1 MALHL
6 LKSPTLHSEY
16 ADVDLD
22 QDHVVFQGSPQEAL
36 AVYLSGNLTF
46 RCKDPLT
53 IKHIR
58 LHLTGV
64 RRKKGTNRCSLPLRT
79 AWKRQASEEEFYKHT
94 WEFHDSYRTT
104 PQVLPAGEYKF
115 PFNVVLEGSLPESA
129 EGVKDA
135 SIAYM
140 FTVEI
145 GRKHG
150 RDVKFQKPLRVVR
163 VPENCAQDITLD
175 EVWAEKIAYQIH
187 VPNKIVAFGTSLDV
201 NHAFVPAMRGLKI
214 EYVESQLLEIRDFA
228 LNEAD
233 MDTGKN
239 NTSSTTILSSDR
251 YLLDNNPPDVAVKDT
266 SGFQFARSL
275 HLPKILGQ
283 CMQDID
289 TKGIRI
295 KHKLKI
301 NVRMHNPD
309 GHVSELRLA
318 IPVSIYLSPYYR
330 IWEGSSIAGLATPPP
345 QGALSPS
352 DEAPP
357 AYGSH
362 ELDRLYSPE
371 SNTLLAM

>member
-1 MALHL
+1 M
-6 LKSPTLHSEY
+6 
-16 ADVDLD
+16 
-22 QDHVVFQGSPQEAL
+22 
-36 AVYLSGNLTF
+36 
-46 RCKDPLT
+46 
-53 IKHIR
+53 
-58 LHLTGV
+58 
-64 RRKKGTNRCSLPLRT
+64 
-79 AWKRQASEEEFYKHT
+79 
-94 WEFHDSYRTT
+94 
-104 PQVLPAGEYKF
+104 
-115 PFNVVLEGSLPESA
+115 
-129 EGVKDA
+129 
-135 SIAYM
+135 
-140 FTVEI
+140 
-145 GRKHG
+145 
-150 RDVKFQKPLRVVR
+150 
-163 VPENCAQDITLD
+163 
-175 EVWAEKIAYQIH
+175 
-187 VPNKIVAFGTSLDV
+187 
-201 NHAFVPAMRGLKI
+201 NHAFVPAMKGLKI
-214 EYVESQLLEIRDFA
+214 EYVESQLLEVRDFA

-239 NTSSTTILSSDR
+239 TSSSTTILSSDR

-275 HLPKILGQ
+275 HLPRILGQ